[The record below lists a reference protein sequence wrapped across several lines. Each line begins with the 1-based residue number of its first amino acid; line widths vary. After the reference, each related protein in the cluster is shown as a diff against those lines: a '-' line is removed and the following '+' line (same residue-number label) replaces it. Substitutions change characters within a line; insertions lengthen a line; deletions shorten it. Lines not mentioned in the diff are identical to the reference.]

1 MSPDRARPLLA
12 IAALLSLGCSSGSS
26 SGSHADDPL
35 ALPSGPPLACEA
47 GDYDIGAQSSAG
59 LSLVALDGIGLS
71 EPTSVLGQA
80 AYQSAPFSLCIPD
93 DAVSL
98 SLYGGG
104 GDDVLPNSWVGSG
117 IGELVDTSSV
127 QTWVRSVTPELSLP
141 KSDGVPLVPGRHTFR
156 LVATAPANPPVRLAI
171 RRGAR
176 GDHSTFHL
184 NLVLVDGCGIDSGD
198 ADAFAS
204 AATRF
209 DDLYGQVGIAVS
221 ALGAGTIADTSLA
234 VLDDSNLQALVNA
247 PVTPSADYPPFDD
260 GVTLYLVRELLS
272 NDAAGTLG
280 QLAGKAMGIP
290 GVPFLTDKRGVVLA
304 VDAHRVGSKL
314 SYTALWTT
322 AAHEVGHWHGLR
334 HTTERWGSPHDYVA
348 DTPQCP
354 AWHDTNH
361 DGYVEPWECPAA
373 GSNLMFW
380 YYDITNP
387 PTKLTAGQ
395 GFVLHSGLTMTPG

>member
-1 MSPDRARPLLA
+1 MSLDRARLLLA
-12 IAALLSLGCSSGSS
+12 VAALPAMACSSGG
-26 SGSHADDPL
+26 SGGHSDDPL

-47 GDYDIGAQSSAG
+47 GDYDVAADSGAG

-117 IGELVDTSSV
+117 IGELVDTTSV
-127 QTWVRSVTPELSLP
+127 QRWIRSVTPELSLP

-156 LVATAPANPPVRLAI
+156 LVATAPVNPPVRLAI
-171 RRGAR
+171 RRGAKS
-176 GDHSTFHL
+176 DHSSFHL
-184 NLVLVDGCGIDSGD
+184 NLVLVDGCGVDSSD

-204 AATRF
+204 AAQRF
-209 DDLYGQVGIAVS
+209 DELYGQVGVAVS
-221 ALGAGTIADTSLA
+221 GLGAGHITDTSLA
-234 VLDDSNLQALVNA
+234 VLSDKNLQALVAA
-247 PVTPSADYPPFDD
+247 PVTASADYPLFDD
-260 GVTLYLVRELLS
+260 GVTLYLVRELQS

-280 QLAGKAMGIP
+280 QLAGKTMGIP
-290 GVPFLTDKRGVVLA
+290 GVPFLPEKSGVVLS
-304 VDAHRVGSKL
+304 VDAHRVGSKI
-314 SYTALWTT
+314 SYPALWTT

-334 HTTERWGSPHDYVA
+334 HTSERWGYPHDYVA

-354 AWHDTNH
+354 AWHDSNH
-361 DGYVEPWECPAA
+361 NGYVEPWECPAG

-380 YYDITNP
+380 YYDITSL

-395 GFVLHSGLTMTPG
+395 GFVLHSGLAMTPG